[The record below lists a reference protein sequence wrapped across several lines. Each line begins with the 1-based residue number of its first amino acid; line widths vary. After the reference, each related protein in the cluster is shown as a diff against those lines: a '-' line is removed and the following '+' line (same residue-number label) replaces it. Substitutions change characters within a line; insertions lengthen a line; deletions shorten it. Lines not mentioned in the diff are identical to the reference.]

1 MLKKALAA
9 GGIALVISPTMAHS
23 QREYGM
29 AGCGLGSVVM
39 GPGGSGDS
47 GASQISA
54 YTTNGASGTQFYGIT
69 TGTSNCQPDR
79 RGAMSEA
86 QESFMFSNYATL
98 SKEMAQG
105 AGTTLAGLAHVLGCG
120 ETDQAA
126 FNKVAQT
133 EHRKIFSS
141 PGAVAALE
149 TLKESIVQDEKLA
162 QNCKYASVSSTE
174 GVK

>member
-1 MLKKALAA
+1 MMLKKALAA
-9 GGIALVISPTMAHS
+9 GAVALLITPTMAHA
-23 QREYGM
+23 QRKYGM

-39 GPGGSGDS
+39 GPKG
-47 GASQISA
+47 SQISA
-54 YTTNGASGTQFYGIT
+54 YTTNGTSGSQLYGIT

-105 AGTTLAGLAHVLGCG
+105 SGTTLAGLAHVLGCG

-133 EHRKIFSS
+133 EEVDFMMNISEFEKDNMTWICGVFSK
-141 PGAVAALE
+141 
-149 TLKESIVQDEKLA
+149 TLIPFYGILTLIILILKCFI
-162 QNCKYASVSSTE
+162 
-174 GVK
+174 

>member
-1 MLKKALAA
+1 MILKKALAA
-9 GGIALVISPTMAHS
+9 GGIALVISPMMAHA
-23 QREYGM
+23 QRKYGM

-39 GPGGSGDS
+39 GPRG
-47 GASQISA
+47 SQISA
-54 YTTNGASGTQFYGIT
+54 YTTNGTSGTQIYGIT
-69 TGTSNCQPDR
+69 SGTSNCQPDR
-79 RGAMSEA
+79 KGARSEA

-120 ETDQAA
+120 ETDLAA

-133 EHRKIFSS
+133 EHHKIFSS

-149 TLKESIVQDEKLA
+149 TLKESIVQNETLA

>member
-1 MLKKALAA
+1 MMLKKALAA
-9 GGIALVISPTMAHS
+9 GAVALLITPTMAHA
-23 QREYGM
+23 QRKYGM

-39 GPGGSGDS
+39 GPKG
-47 GASQISA
+47 SQISA
-54 YTTNGASGTQFYGIT
+54 YTTNGTSGTQLYGIT

-105 AGTTLAGLAHVLGCG
+105 SGTTLAGLAHVLGCG

-149 TLKESIVQDEKLA
+149 TLKESIVQNESLA
-162 QNCKYASVSSTE
+162 QNCKFAFVSSTE

>member
-1 MLKKALAA
+1 
-9 GGIALVISPTMAHS
+9 
-23 QREYGM
+23 
-29 AGCGLGSVVM
+29 
-39 GPGGSGDS
+39 
-47 GASQISA
+47 
-54 YTTNGASGTQFYGIT
+54 
-69 TGTSNCQPDR
+69 
-79 RGAMSEA
+79 MSEA

-105 AGTTLAGLAHVLGCG
+105 SGTTLAGLAQVLGCG
-120 ETDQAA
+120 ETDLAS

-149 TLKESIVQDEKLA
+149 TLKESIVQNESLA
-162 QNCKYASVSSTE
+162 QNCKFASVSSTE

>member
-1 MLKKALAA
+1 MMLKKALAA
-9 GGIALVISPTMAHS
+9 GAVALLILPTMAHA
-23 QREYGM
+23 QRKYGM

-39 GPGGSGDS
+39 GPKG
-47 GASQISA
+47 SQISA
-54 YTTNGASGTQFYGIT
+54 YTTNGTSGTQIYGIT

-105 AGTTLAGLAHVLGCG
+105 AGTTLAGLAQVLGCG
-120 ETDQAA
+120 ETDLAA

-149 TLKESIVQDEKLA
+149 TLKESIVQNESLA